1 MNSQQRSK
9 TMLLLAMLIYGS
21 IGVFC
26 RHIRLS
32 SSVIAL
38 SRAALGFLT
47 LLLWRLLRAERA
59 DWAAVRRNA
68 PLLLAAG
75 SFLGFNWILL
85 FEAYRY
91 TTVAVATLCYYMAPV
106 LVILASPLMG
116 ERFTVRKLLC
126 VAVAAVGMAI
136 LSLQGGEKTGLRGV
150 LLGLAAAVLYASI
163 VLCNKKLAAIS
174 GMDRTLVQ
182 LLIAAVVM
190 GVYTAATEDL
200 SALQPTGAELVLLL
214 ILGVVHTGLAYALY
228 FGSMEALSGQTVALY
243 SYLDPIAAIFFSAL
257 LLGEGL
263 TLRTALGA
271 ALALGATLLGELDNG
286 KEP

>member
-75 SFLGFNWILL
+75 SSLGFNWILL

-106 LVILASPLMG
+106 LVILASPLMR

-136 LSLQGGEKTGLRGV
+136 LSLQGGEKSGLRGV

-200 SALQPTGAELVLLL
+200 SALQPTGTELVLLL

-271 ALALGATLLGELDNG
+271 ALVLGATLLGEAG
-286 KEP
+286 

>member
-26 RHIRLS
+26 RPIRLS
-32 SSVIAL
+32 RSVIAL

-106 LVILASPLMG
+106 LVILASPLMR

-136 LSLQGGEKTGLRGV
+136 LSLQGGEKSGLRGV

-200 SALQPTGAELVLLL
+200 SALQPTGTELVLLL

-271 ALALGATLLGELDNG
+271 ALVLGATLLGEAG
-286 KEP
+286 

>member
-1 MNSQQRSK
+1 
-9 TMLLLAMLIYGS
+9 
-21 IGVFC
+21 
-26 RHIRLS
+26 
-32 SSVIAL
+32 
-38 SRAALGFLT
+38 
-47 LLLWRLLRAERA
+47 
-59 DWAAVRRNA
+59 
-68 PLLLAAG
+68 
-75 SFLGFNWILL
+75 
-85 FEAYRY
+85 
-91 TTVAVATLCYYMAPV
+91 MAPV
-106 LVILASPLMG
+106 LVILASPLMR

-136 LSLQGGEKTGLRGV
+136 LSLQGGEKSGLRGV

-200 SALQPTGAELVLLL
+200 SALQPTATELVLLL

-271 ALALGATLLGELDNG
+271 ALVLGATLLGEAG
-286 KEP
+286 

>member
-1 MNSQQRSK
+1 MR
-9 TMLLLAMLIYGS
+9 
-21 IGVFC
+21 
-26 RHIRLS
+26 
-32 SSVIAL
+32 
-38 SRAALGFLT
+38 
-47 LLLWRLLRAERA
+47 
-59 DWAAVRRNA
+59 
-68 PLLLAAG
+68 
-75 SFLGFNWILL
+75 
-85 FEAYRY
+85 
-91 TTVAVATLCYYMAPV
+91 
-106 LVILASPLMG
+106 

-136 LSLQGGEKTGLRGV
+136 LSLQGGEKSGLRGV

-163 VLCNKKLAAIS
+163 VLCNKKLSAIS

-200 SALQPTGAELVLLL
+200 SALQPTATELVLLL

-271 ALALGATLLGELDNG
+271 ALVLGATLLGEAG
-286 KEP
+286 